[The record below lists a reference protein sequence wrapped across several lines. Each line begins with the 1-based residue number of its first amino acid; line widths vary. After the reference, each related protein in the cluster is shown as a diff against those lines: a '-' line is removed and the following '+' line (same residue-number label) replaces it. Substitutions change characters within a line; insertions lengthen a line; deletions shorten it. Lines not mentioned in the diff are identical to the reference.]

1 MFYPSLPIKHT
12 NALAVSVRKKSV
24 GFGGTY
30 SELTSRFYSYF
41 IIAVLKRHYNC
52 MILPITRCLGPKRCF
67 PNSILTANKPVAVK
81 VLVSMCTQLTN
92 RTINV
97 RTRIGKDQIVVLFHL
112 PFFVFIL
119 IV

>member
-1 MFYPSLPIKHT
+1 MF
-12 NALAVSVRKKSV
+12 
-24 GFGGTY
+24 
-30 SELTSRFYSYF
+30 
-41 IIAVLKRHYNC
+41 
-52 MILPITRCLGPKRCF
+52 LPITRCLGPKRCLT
-67 PNSILTANKPVAVK
+67 NSILTANKPVAVK
-81 VLVSMCTQLTN
+81 VLVFMCTQLTN